1 MPSAKSKASPCPTWP
16 TDGGFDSS
24 IARSHPAR
32 RFVAVRRCE
41 QYGIHK
47 WKKRPGK
54 PDRFCVCRKF
64 SDASRSR
71 SYFFAFFFEAFFA
84 FFAFFAAFFL
94 ATVILLTEPTV

>member
-1 MPSAKSKASPCPTWP
+1 MVARATRSNGEGSHEDSTERSAQIAV
-16 TDGGFDSS
+16 S
-24 IARSHPAR
+24 IRH
-32 RFVAVRRCE
+32 
-41 QYGIHK
+41 Q

-64 SDASRSR
+64 SDASKSR

>member
-1 MPSAKSKASPCPTWP
+1 MPYAKSKASLCPTWL
-16 TDGGFDSS
+16 TDGGFDY
-24 IARSHPAR
+24 RSPLSHVSR
-32 RFVAVRRCE
+32 RRDATCGQFTR
-41 QYGIHK
+41 GTK

-94 ATVILLTEPTV
+94 ATVNLLTEPTV

>member
-1 MPSAKSKASPCPTWP
+1 MLGADLQT
-16 TDGGFDSS
+16 
-24 IARSHPAR
+24 H
-32 RFVAVRRCE
+32 
-41 QYGIHK
+41 Q
-47 WKKRPGK
+47 WKKRPGE

-64 SDASRSR
+64 SDDASKSR